1 MTRDDSSPSRMVVL
15 PTQLGFH
22 PQILKNYNLIHVW
35 INYCFH
41 SYENKDHTSVHNE
54 KILRTDTQF
63 LKIAT
68 NQLHEEKPVA
78 FILRN
83 YMKLTFSSLAWSFSE
98 EIIGLCLFPSTTGA
112 ASSRGSPRGFAP
124 QNRGLPVH
132 EFLAFQIAPSDK
144 HS

>member
-1 MTRDDSSPSRMVVL
+1 MWFTFILAYGTNKQGILGPREPVTPSFPGWV
-15 PTQLGFH
+15 G
-22 PQILKNYNLIHVW
+22 
-35 INYCFH
+35 
-41 SYENKDHTSVHNE
+41 EDE

-68 NQLHEEKPVA
+68 NQLPEEKPVA
-78 FILRN
+78 LILRN
-83 YMKLTFSSLAWSFSE
+83 YMKLSFSSLAWSFSE
-98 EIIGLCLFPSTTGA
+98 ETIGLSLFPSTTGA

-144 HS
+144 RS

>member
-1 MTRDDSSPSRMVVL
+1 MWFTFILAYGTDKQGILGHREPVTPSFTGWV
-15 PTQLGFH
+15 G
-22 PQILKNYNLIHVW
+22 
-35 INYCFH
+35 
-41 SYENKDHTSVHNE
+41 EDE

-112 ASSRGSPRGFAP
+112 ASS
-124 QNRGLPVH
+124 
-132 EFLAFQIAPSDK
+132 
-144 HS
+144 